1 MPLRWRGRT
10 QSVAFVLGEDG
21 LPRSGTVFLCGS
33 IPMVGQDWE
42 RCVPLDSGDLVRL
55 YWDADQD
62 ISPSR
67 LSGSIA
73 YWPAPGST
81 RTRCPPAEDVRDAE
95 QISGSIG
102 QFPAPAPI
110 PASEASTRET
120 PFSTATTEFA
130 TASEVLV
137 RVDDSITRLR

>member
-1 MPLRWRGRT
+1 VPYLTIGSLDIPRPGSALLKPGGRLVVPLRWRGRT

-81 RTRCPPAEDVRDAE
+81 RTRRPPAEDVRYGDQRLNRAVPRARAH
-95 QISGSIG
+95 SG
-102 QFPAPAPI
+102 
-110 PASEASTRET
+110 E
-120 PFSTATTEFA
+120 
-130 TASEVLV
+130 
-137 RVDDSITRLR
+137 